1 MSRYESASHVFS
13 RCQCHIVWT
22 PKYRYRMLKGKAEKE
37 VYRSIYVFCNMKKC
51 RVVELNVQIDHV
63 HLVVRTPPSLSVSEL
78 MGTLKGRTAIR
89 LFNKFPYL
97 RKKKLW
103 GNRFWQR
110 GYFVD
115 SVGANEEIIRKYVRY
130 QEKVSYEDEQRQ
142 L

>member
-63 HLVVRTPPSLSVSEL
+63 HLVVRTPPSLSV
-78 MGTLKGRTAIR
+78 
-89 LFNKFPYL
+89 
-97 RKKKLW
+97 
-103 GNRFWQR
+103 
-110 GYFVD
+110 
-115 SVGANEEIIRKYVRY
+115 
-130 QEKVSYEDEQRQ
+130 
-142 L
+142 